1 MDELPT
7 GSLVAGCRI
16 EAIVGRGGMGV
27 VYRATQLSLDRQVA
41 LKAIAPEF
49 AGDVTFRERFKRES
63 RIAASIEHPNVIPV
77 YEAGEGEGVL
87 YLIMRYVEGTDLRAL
102 IDGRK
107 GGLEPER
114 ASRLV
119 GQVAAALS
127 AAHRRDLIHRDV
139 KPANVLI
146 DPAEEREHAYLTD
159 FGIAR
164 HSAATS
170 GLTHTGAV
178 IGTIDYLAPERIQG
192 DGGDGRADVY
202 ALGCVLFEA
211 LTGTTP
217 FERDN
222 DVAKM
227 YAHMSAP
234 VPSARERRPE
244 LPADLDELAQRAMA
258 KDPDDRFAT
267 AAEMEEALADT
278 APTRPRTGSSPPPG
292 AVALPPTEV
301 TPRETGGEPVPSTE
315 PPPAKTP
322 AGEPPAPTEHAPA
335 REPFTPTEPEPAA
348 EPLAPTERAP
358 AAELP
363 PTAKAGPPADI
374 SEPDVAATA
383 PAARGAGAGAT
394 PPPPSAPPPRGGP
407 PTPPPTTPPGASPQR
422 APARRRPSAAA
433 IGVVLAA
440 VVGAAVVLILAAGGD
455 SDGGG
460 GQETAETTGQQT
472 TETQTDDT
480 ETPLAFAAPE
490 AFTIPQ
496 GSDGMGAGEGA
507 VWIANKENDQL
518 IPVDEESGEV
528 GDPIAVGDEPDSVA
542 VGFGAVWVTNSKSN
556 TVSKV
561 DPDSREVIDEIETGA
576 GPEGIVVTDDAVWV
590 ADLLGNSVTRIS
602 PDDLATRTKP
612 VGEGPVQLAVT
623 DSGNLW
629 VTLSEEDR
637 VVEIDSS
644 SGDTTGKG
652 VNVPG
657 QPRGI
662 AFGDGKLWVS
672 ALQQARLDRFDP
684 QTPSKVQRIAVP
696 PGPREVRFGLGAIW
710 VNSSGSGRLTV
721 LDPATRK
728 QVAGYRVGLE
738 NYGLAVSDS
747 FAWSASL
754 RAGRLTRVAPE

>member
-1 MDELPT
+1 MAELPT

-127 AAHRRDLIHRDV
+127 AAHRRELIHRDV

-278 APTRPRTGSSPPPG
+278 VPTRPRTGSSPPPG

-301 TPRETGGEPVPSTE
+301 TPRETAGEPVPSTE
-315 PPPAKTP
+315 PPPAQTP
-322 AGEPPAPTEHAPA
+322 AGEPPAPTEP
-335 REPFTPTEPEPAA
+335 R
-348 EPLAPTERAP
+348 R
-358 AAELP
+358 
-363 PTAKAGPPADI
+363 
-374 SEPDVAATA
+374 
-383 PAARGAGAGAT
+383 RGSRSRR
-394 PPPPSAPPPRGGP
+394 PSPSRRP
-407 PTPPPTTPPGASPQR
+407 SHS
-422 APARRRPSAAA
+422 RRPSAPRRPSCPLRSWGGQGRAA
-433 IGVVLAA
+433 RGHLRARCCGHHAGRSRRRRGRDPAA
-440 VVGAAVVLILAAGGD
+440 ADRPATAWRSAHAAADHPARGLPATCAGAPASERRGD
-455 SDGGG
+455 RGRARRGGG
-460 GQETAETTGQQT
+460 RRCCA
-472 TETQTDDT
+472 
-480 ETPLAFAAPE
+480 
-490 AFTIPQ
+490 
-496 GSDGMGAGEGA
+496 
-507 VWIANKENDQL
+507 
-518 IPVDEESGEV
+518 
-528 GDPIAVGDEPDSVA
+528 
-542 VGFGAVWVTNSKSN
+542 
-556 TVSKV
+556 
-561 DPDSREVIDEIETGA
+561 
-576 GPEGIVVTDDAVWV
+576 
-590 ADLLGNSVTRIS
+590 
-602 PDDLATRTKP
+602 
-612 VGEGPVQLAVT
+612 
-623 DSGNLW
+623 DSG
-629 VTLSEEDR
+629 R
-637 VVEIDSS
+637 
-644 SGDTTGKG
+644 
-652 VNVPG
+652 
-657 QPRGI
+657 R
-662 AFGDGKLWVS
+662 
-672 ALQQARLDRFDP
+672 R
-684 QTPSKVQRIAVP
+684 
-696 PGPREVRFGLGAIW
+696 
-710 VNSSGSGRLTV
+710 
-721 LDPATRK
+721 
-728 QVAGYRVGLE
+728 
-738 NYGLAVSDS
+738 
-747 FAWSASL
+747 
-754 RAGRLTRVAPE
+754 

>member
-1 MDELPT
+1 MAELPT

-127 AAHRRDLIHRDV
+127 AAHRRELIHRDV

-244 LPADLDELAQRAMA
+244 LPAELDELAQRAMA
-258 KDPDDRFAT
+258 KDPGDRFAT
-267 AAEMEEALADT
+267 AAEMEEALADNRAD
-278 APTRPRTGSSPPPG
+278 APAHRLVAAAGGRCAAADRGHAPG
-292 AVALPPTEV
+292 D
-301 TPRETGGEPVPSTE
+301 GEPSRDQPPRADRRATRAGAGAARADRARAGGRATRADRARPGGRAAPS
-315 PPPAKTP
+315 
-322 AGEPPAPTEHAPA
+322 
-335 REPFTPTEPEPAA
+335 
-348 EPLAPTERAP
+348 
-358 AAELP
+358 ELGA
-363 PTAKAGPPADI
+363 AKAGPPADI

-394 PPPPSAPPPRGGP
+394 PPPPTRPATAWRSAHAAADHPARGLPATCAGAPASERRGDRGRARRGG
-407 PTPPPTTPPGASPQR
+407 GRRCCADSG
-422 APARRRPSAAA
+422 RRR
-433 IGVVLAA
+433 
-440 VVGAAVVLILAAGGD
+440 
-455 SDGGG
+455 
-460 GQETAETTGQQT
+460 
-472 TETQTDDT
+472 
-480 ETPLAFAAPE
+480 
-490 AFTIPQ
+490 
-496 GSDGMGAGEGA
+496 
-507 VWIANKENDQL
+507 
-518 IPVDEESGEV
+518 
-528 GDPIAVGDEPDSVA
+528 
-542 VGFGAVWVTNSKSN
+542 
-556 TVSKV
+556 
-561 DPDSREVIDEIETGA
+561 
-576 GPEGIVVTDDAVWV
+576 
-590 ADLLGNSVTRIS
+590 
-602 PDDLATRTKP
+602 
-612 VGEGPVQLAVT
+612 
-623 DSGNLW
+623 
-629 VTLSEEDR
+629 
-637 VVEIDSS
+637 
-644 SGDTTGKG
+644 
-652 VNVPG
+652 
-657 QPRGI
+657 
-662 AFGDGKLWVS
+662 
-672 ALQQARLDRFDP
+672 
-684 QTPSKVQRIAVP
+684 
-696 PGPREVRFGLGAIW
+696 
-710 VNSSGSGRLTV
+710 
-721 LDPATRK
+721 
-728 QVAGYRVGLE
+728 
-738 NYGLAVSDS
+738 
-747 FAWSASL
+747 
-754 RAGRLTRVAPE
+754 